1 MGSEFD
7 PLTLILLIV
16 AVVVIF
22 KLRSILGERTGHEQ
36 PPQEKSAFDKVKKEQ
51 ADAGS
56 TVSGDNVIPL
66 PGQTHAMPTR
76 EDVVNIGIS
85 DDLPGLT
92 EIAQADRSFDAGT
105 FVSGGRVAYE
115 MIVTAFASG
124 NRGVLQGLLSQT
136 VFENFD
142 SVISGRETRGETVEM
157 EFIGLNQSEIVSAKL
172 EGSKAVITVEFD
184 SSFTQSIKN
193 EDGQVIDGDPI
204 TVRKVR
210 DIWTFE
216 RDLATQDPNWR
227 VVATESGS

>member
-16 AVVVIF
+16 AIVVIF

-51 ADAGS
+51 ADMGS
-56 TVSGDNVIPL
+56 APSGDNVIPL
-66 PGQTHAMPTR
+66 PGQTRSMPTR
-76 EDVVNIGIS
+76 EDVVNIGMRS
-85 DDLPGLT
+85 DLPGLT
-92 EIAQADRSFDAGT
+92 DIAQADHSFDAGT
-105 FVSGGRVAYE
+105 FISGGRVAYE

-124 NRGVLQGLLSQT
+124 NRGVLQGLLSQS

-142 SVISGRETRGETVEM
+142 IVISGRETRGETVEM
-157 EFIGLNQSEIVSAKL
+157 EFIGLDQSEIVSAKL
-172 EGSKAVITVEFD
+172 VGSKAVITVEFD

>member
-16 AVVVIF
+16 AIVVIF
-22 KLRSILGERTGHEQ
+22 KLRSVLGGRTGHEQ

-56 TVSGDNVIPL
+56 TPSGDNVIPL
-66 PGQTHAMPTR
+66 PGQTNAMPTR
-76 EDVVNIGIS
+76 EDVVNIGMN
-85 DDLPGLT
+85 DDLPGLN
-92 EIAQADRSFDAGT
+92 EIMQADHSFDPGT
-105 FVSGGRVAYE
+105 FVSGSRVAYE

-124 NRGVLQGLLSQT
+124 NRGVLLGLLSQS

-157 EFIGLNQSEIVSAKL
+157 EFIGLDQSEIVSAKL
-172 EGSKAVITVEFD
+172 EGSKAIITVEFD

>member
-7 PLTLILLIV
+7 PLTLILLII

-22 KLRSILGERTGHEQ
+22 KLRSVLGQRTGHEQ

-51 ADAGS
+51 ADANPKGS
-56 TVSGDNVIPL
+56 DDNVIPL

-76 EDVVNIGIS
+76 EDVVNIGMS
-85 DDLPGLT
+85 KDMPGLDN
-92 EIAQADRSFDAGT
+92 IARSDNSFDPGT

-115 MIVTAFASG
+115 MIITAFASG
-124 NRGVLQGLLSQT
+124 NRGALQGLLSQA
-136 VFENFD
+136 VFESFD
-142 SVISGRETRGETVEM
+142 TVITGREARGETVEM
-157 EFIGLNQSEIVSAKL
+157 EFIGLDRSEIMSAKL
-172 EGSKAVITVEFD
+172 DGSSALITIEFD
-184 SSFTQSIKN
+184 SSFIQTIKN
-193 EDGQVIDGDPI
+193 EEGQVIEGDPI

-216 RDLATQDPNWR
+216 RDLESQDPNWR

>member
-16 AVVVIF
+16 AIVVIF
-22 KLRSILGERTGHEQ
+22 KLRGVLGERTGHEQ

-56 TVSGDNVIPL
+56 TAPSDNVIPL

-76 EDVVNIGIS
+76 EDVVNIGMS
-85 DDLPGLT
+85 NDLPGLK
-92 EIAQADRSFDAGT
+92 EIARADHSFDPGT
-105 FVSGGRVAYE
+105 FVSGSRVAYE

-124 NRGVLQGLLSQT
+124 NRGVLQGLLSES

-157 EFIGLNQSEIVSAKL
+157 EFIGLDQSEIVSAKL
-172 EGSKAVITVEFD
+172 KGSKAVITVEFD

-193 EDGQVIDGDPI
+193 EDGQVIDGDPV